1 MRKKKIEYNC
11 EVFKKYL
18 VEYLDEELP
27 SEILIELEKHR
38 LVCRECTRLIRT
50 IRRIIYELR
59 SLAQYELPE
68 NVVAKVHAALRIKK
82 WKRR

>member
-1 MRKKKIEYNC
+1 MRKKIEYNC

-18 VEYLDEELP
+18 VEYLDEDLP

-59 SLAQYELPE
+59 SLAHYELPE
-68 NVVAKVHAALRIKK
+68 DVVSKVHASLRIKK
-82 WKRR
+82 WKRK

>member
-1 MRKKKIEYNC
+1 MRKKIEYNC

-18 VEYLDEELP
+18 VEYLDEDLP

-59 SLAQYELPE
+59 SLAHYELPE
-68 NVVAKVHAALRIKK
+68 DVVSKVHASLRIKK